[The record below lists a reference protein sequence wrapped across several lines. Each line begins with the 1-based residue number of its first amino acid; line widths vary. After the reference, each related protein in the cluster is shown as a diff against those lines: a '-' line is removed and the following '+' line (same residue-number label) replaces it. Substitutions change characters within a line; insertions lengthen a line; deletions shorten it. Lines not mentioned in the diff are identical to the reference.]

1 MVIDIDVVNLTLGI
15 VGTLSG
21 VISLTVHL
29 WRLKREN
36 PRLDLKVLNCEHSFE
51 AETNAISFWSAI
63 ELRNL
68 GDRGTNILG
77 TDLMFEYDNKDYVLK
92 MSDQDCDTE
101 ENPIKWIRPH
111 ETIRNLQVAF
121 TKFEIEPRNSIDCT
135 FTIYHTHGAEKIK
148 TKSLKKVTTKTFS
161 DF

>member
-1 MVIDIDVVNLTLGI
+1 MTVNIDVINLTLGI

-36 PRLDLKVLNCEHSFE
+36 PRLELNVLHCKHSFE
-51 AETNAISFWSAI
+51 AETNAISFWSEI

-77 TDLMFEYDNKDYVLK
+77 TDLMFEYEDKIYVLK
-92 MSDQDCDTE
+92 ISNQDSATE

-111 ETIRNLQVAF
+111 ETLRNLQVAF
-121 TKFEIEPRNSIDCT
+121 TKFEVEPRNCIDVT

-148 TKSLKKVTTKTFS
+148 AKSQKKVS
-161 DF
+161 N